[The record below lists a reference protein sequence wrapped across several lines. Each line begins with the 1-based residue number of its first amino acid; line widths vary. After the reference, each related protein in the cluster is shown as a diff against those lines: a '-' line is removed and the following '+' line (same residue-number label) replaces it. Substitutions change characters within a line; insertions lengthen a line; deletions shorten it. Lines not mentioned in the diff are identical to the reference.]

1 MEFVEIPAGKFWMGW
16 EDGLPGE
23 GPRHPVMVDG
33 FLIART
39 PVTNAE
45 YARFVEATHVAP
57 PPFWDN
63 PRFSDP
69 EQPVVGINWV
79 EYRFFGFYL
88 GTDGDIKCLPFARRW
103 S

>member
-1 MEFVEIPAGKFWMGW
+1 VEIPAGKFWMGW

-69 EQPVVGINWV
+69 EPS
-79 EYRFFGFYL
+79 R
-88 GTDGDIKCLPFARRW
+88 DIRSENFMADPLETA
-103 S
+103 SLY